1 MLELTKL
8 EMKEQLELLDF
19 QMVEIE
25 NQKAMVCSITV
36 QCSQLFF
43 KPVKDKF
50 KASTLNF
57 EGWIDKRLFQRT
69 LYLCYF

>member
-25 NQKAMVCSITV
+25 NQKAMVSDNNA
-36 QCSQLFF
+36 FH
-43 KPVKDKF
+43 
-50 KASTLNF
+50 
-57 EGWIDKRLFQRT
+57 
-69 LYLCYF
+69 

>member
-25 NQKAMVCSITV
+25 NQKAMVSERKD
-36 QCSQLFF
+36 F
-43 KPVKDKF
+43 VK
-50 KASTLNF
+50 
-57 EGWIDKRLFQRT
+57 
-69 LYLCYF
+69 